1 MKDNTKLLT
10 RYNYRELKMLQNGY
24 MYDKHCNLVKNPN
37 IKTPVRVLNPFTGRM
52 MLLTSLYNS
61 QDYRDEKIIYHVD
74 TNTLEVVDEEL
85 KKQLKDHAKEKHQE
99 KQKLQ
104 DKVEAVR
111 QVFGY
116 GYDYDSDSDYDSD
129 YEDCYD
135 GFTWDEE
142 GNIYLD
148 F

>member
-1 MKDNTKLLT
+1 MKDKTKKLT
-10 RYNYRELKMLQNGY
+10 RYNYRELKMLQNGF
-24 MYDKHCNLVKNPN
+24 MYDKHLNLVKNPN
-37 IKTPVRVLNPFTGRM
+37 VKTPVRVLNPFTGRM
-52 MLLTSLYNS
+52 VLLTSLYNS
-61 QDYRDEKIIYHVD
+61 QDYRDEKIVYHVD

-85 KKQLKDHAKEKHQE
+85 KKQLKEQAKEGKK
-99 KQKLQ
+99 KQN
-104 DKVEAVR
+104 KVEAVR

-135 GFTWDEE
+135 GFTWGEE

>member
-1 MKDNTKLLT
+1 MKDKTKKLT
-10 RYNYRELKMLQNGY
+10 RYNYRELKMLQNGL
-24 MYDKHCNLVKNPN
+24 MYDKDFNLIKNPN
-37 IKTPVRVLNPFTGRM
+37 VKTPVRVLNPFTGRM
-52 MLLTSLYNS
+52 VLLTSLYNS
-61 QDYRDEKIIYHVD
+61 QDYRDERIVYHAD

-85 KKQLKDHAKEKHQE
+85 KKQLKEQAKESKKE
-99 KQKLQ
+99 
-104 DKVEAVR
+104 EERIESVR
-111 QVFGY
+111 QVFTY
-116 GYDYDSDSDYDSD
+116 TYDYDSDSDYDSD